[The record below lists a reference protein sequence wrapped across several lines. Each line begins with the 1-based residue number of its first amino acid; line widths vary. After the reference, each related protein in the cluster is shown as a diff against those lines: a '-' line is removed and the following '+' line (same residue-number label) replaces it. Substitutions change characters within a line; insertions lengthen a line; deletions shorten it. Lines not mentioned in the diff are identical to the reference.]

1 MKGIILAGGAGT
13 RLHPATRV
21 INKQLLPVYDKPM
34 IYYVLSTLMLGGIRE
49 VLIITSPDA
58 RPLYEELLGDGSWLG
73 MHLEYATQEKP
84 NGVPEALI
92 IGREFLDGGPCAF
105 ILGDNIFVGHMLGE
119 MLESVRQRDDG
130 ATIFV
135 CRVSDPE
142 RYGVVDLDADGKVIG
157 VVEKPSDPPSNWAIT
172 GLYILD
178 STVSDIAAGLTPSAR
193 GELEMVDVIG
203 DYLERG
209 ALSVEKLGRGY
220 AWLDSGT
227 HESLLDA
234 AQYIATIEQR
244 QGLKIACLEEI
255 ALRKGFIDLVA
266 FKVLAEN
273 YPNSSYGKYLR
284 TLLEDGYLEV

>member
-13 RLHPATRV
+13 RLHPATGV

-34 IYYVLSTLMLGGIRE
+34 IFYVLSTLMLGGIRE
-49 VLIITSPDA
+49 ILVITSPRA
-58 RPLYEELLGDGSWLG
+58 RPQYEELLGDGSWLG
-73 MHLEYATQEKP
+73 MRLEYATQEAP

-105 ILGDNIFVGHMLGE
+105 ILGDNIFVGHMLGD
-119 MLESVRQRDDG
+119 MLEEVQRRDRG

-142 RYGVVDLDADGKVIG
+142 RYGVIDIDHDGMIHA
-157 VVEKPSDPPSNWAIT
+157 VVEKPADPPSNWAIT

-178 STVSDIAAGLTPSAR
+178 SDAPDIAAGLTPSAR
-193 GELEMVDVIG
+193 GELEMVDVIRN
-203 DYLERG
+203 YLDRG
-209 ALSVEKLGRGY
+209 VLSVEKLGRGY

-255 ALRKGFIDLVA
+255 ALRKGFIDLDQ
-266 FKVLAEN
+266 FKALAES
-273 YPNSSYGKYLR
+273 YPASSYGLYLR
-284 TLLEDGYLEV
+284 SLLNEDFLDI

>member
-13 RLHPATRV
+13 RLHPATGV

-34 IYYVLSTLMLGGIRE
+34 IFYVLSTLMLGGIRE
-49 VLIITSPDA
+49 ILIITSPHA
-58 RPLYEELLGDGSWLG
+58 RPLYEELLGDGAWLG
-73 MHLEYATQEKP
+73 MHLEYATQEAP

-92 IGREFLDGGPCAF
+92 IGRKFLNGEPCAF
-105 ILGDNIFVGHMLGE
+105 ILGDNIFVGHMLGD
-119 MLESVRQRDDG
+119 MLEDVQQRGGG

-135 CRVSDPE
+135 CRVSDPQ
-142 RYGVVDLDADGKVIG
+142 RYGVIDIDAAGKVRD
-157 VVEKPSDPPSNWAIT
+157 VVEKPAEPPSNWAIT
-172 GLYILD
+172 GLYMLD
-178 STVSDIAAGLTPSAR
+178 SKAPDIAAGLTPSVR
-193 GELEMVDVIG
+193 GELEMVDVIKV
-203 DYLERG
+203 YMERD

-255 ALRKGFIDLVA
+255 ALRKGFIDLEQ

-273 YPNSSYGKYLR
+273 YPASSYGLYLR
-284 TLLEDGYLEV
+284 SLLNEDFLEI

>member
-49 VLIITSPDA
+49 VLIITSPEA
-58 RPLYEELLGDGSWLG
+58 RPLYEELLGDGAWLG
-73 MHLEYATQEKP
+73 MRLEYATQAKP

-142 RYGVVDLDADGKVIG
+142 RYGVVDLDADGNVVG
-157 VVEKPSDPPSNWAIT
+157 VVEKPSAPPSNWAIT

-178 STVSDIAAGLTPSAR
+178 SKGSDIAQGLTPSAR

-203 DYLERG
+203 DYMERG

-255 ALRKGFIDLVA
+255 ALRKGFIDLPA
-266 FKVLAEN
+266 FKALAEN
-273 YPNSSYGKYLR
+273 YPASSYGLYLR
-284 TLLEDGYLEV
+284 TLLEEGYLDV